1 MELRCARCVVL
12 AGWQCAA
19 PFVLTSPWCEV
30 DLRETF
36 FLARVLQKVHF
47 HEVGAVDSIVDT
59 VGVCLA
65 VKLLGVDEVGE
76 NMCMY

>member
-1 MELRCARCVVL
+1 M
-12 AGWQCAA
+12 
-19 PFVLTSPWCEV
+19 FSK
-30 DLRETF
+30 
-36 FLARVLQKVHF
+36 KVHF

-76 NMCMY
+76 NICIY